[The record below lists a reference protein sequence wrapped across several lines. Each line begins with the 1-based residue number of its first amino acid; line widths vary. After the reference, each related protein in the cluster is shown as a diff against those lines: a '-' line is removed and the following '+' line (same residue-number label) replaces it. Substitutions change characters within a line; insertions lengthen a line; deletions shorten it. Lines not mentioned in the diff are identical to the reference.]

1 MPEIDLGFPR
11 SFVEFANPDDDT
23 ERFRCDLTW
32 LTSNWTCIFGQ
43 GCPGIY
49 QSSPDAGC
57 CTLGAHFSGDEDH
70 ARVAEFVAELDPT
83 EWELHDEGHRGG
95 WTELDEDGELK
106 TRAVDGACI
115 FHNSPDFAGGYGC
128 SLHAHALAT
137 GREPHTLKPDVC
149 WQLPLR
155 REFRVVDPGDG
166 QTYTE
171 VVIGEYTRTGWG
183 PGGADLDWYCS
194 ANTEAHVG
202 KDPVYVSNRAELLA
216 MMGDAGYAELA
227 KHCEEF
233 ISTGRPVPH
242 PADPR

>member
-1 MPEIDLGFPR
+1 VPEIDLGFPR
-11 SFVEFANPDDDT
+11 SFVEFANPSDAS

-32 LTSNWTCIFGQ
+32 LTSKWTCIFGN

-49 QSSPDAGC
+49 QTSPDAGC

-83 EWELHDEGHRGG
+83 EWELHDEGHRNG
-95 WTELDEDGELK
+95 WTERDEDDELK
-106 TRAVDGACI
+106 TRPVDGACI
-115 FHNSPDFAGGYGC
+115 FHNSAEFEGGYGC
-128 SLHAHALAT
+128 ALHAHALAT
-137 GREPHTLKPDVC
+137 GREPHTTKPDVC

-155 REFRVVDPGDG
+155 REFREIDPGDG
-166 QTYTE
+166 ENYTE

-202 KDPVYVSNRAELLA
+202 VEPVYVSNRAELVA
-216 MMGDAGYAELA
+216 MMGPAGYDVLAE
-227 KHCEEF
+227 HCKAF
-233 ISTGRPVPH
+233 ISNGRPVPH